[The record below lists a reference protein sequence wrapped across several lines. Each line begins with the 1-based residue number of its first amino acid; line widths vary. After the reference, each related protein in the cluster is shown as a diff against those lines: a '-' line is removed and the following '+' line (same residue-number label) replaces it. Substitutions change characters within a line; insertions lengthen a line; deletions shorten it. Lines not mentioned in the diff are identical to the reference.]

1 MEVDEMKT
9 NYTLV
14 ILALAILVMI
24 PISSL
29 LATSSDE
36 NCIDI
41 DCLKERLK
49 QMCKEGAA
57 APSYLD
63 CDNILRCIDGG
74 EQEILK
80 CARGYPGA

>member
-1 MEVDEMKT
+1 MKT

-14 ILALAILVMI
+14 ILSLAILVMI

-29 LATSSDE
+29 LAASSDE

-49 QMCKEGAA
+49 QMCREGA

-63 CDNILRCIDGG
+63 CNNIIRCRDHG
-74 EQEILK
+74 EQEIMK
-80 CARGYPGA
+80 CARGYLAA